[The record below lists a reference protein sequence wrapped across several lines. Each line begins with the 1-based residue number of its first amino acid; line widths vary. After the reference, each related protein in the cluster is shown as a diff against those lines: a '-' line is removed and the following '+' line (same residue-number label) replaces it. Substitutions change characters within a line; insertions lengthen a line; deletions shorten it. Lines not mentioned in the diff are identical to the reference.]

1 MCEPLKAAGVGA
13 AHERPWE
20 PPEGGGD
27 LHQPKLVEAI
37 VFLLLPSNVFPDH
50 AFVSTDGRHKVSARP
65 EVLADEIPLPLSER
79 PRDVN
84 RALSLDVPDHLRDR
98 VLRRN

>member
-1 MCEPLKAAGVGA
+1 
-13 AHERPWE
+13 
-20 PPEGGGD
+20 
-27 LHQPKLVEAI
+27 
-37 VFLLLPSNVFPDH
+37 
-50 AFVSTDGRHKVSARP
+50 
-65 EVLADEIPLPLSER
+65 VLADEIPLPLSER